1 MTYPVIDLH
10 EDVST
15 YFLTF
20 GSGQTLA
27 DFSKDIVGRDADI
40 PKYVRGNVRIVFA
53 SAFPGTHTFD
63 VRLREAGDGRWLPKA
78 IMRYPQIQLFE
89 HFKVYHALAEAYQI
103 ELIESVEDVEN
114 ILQSVDY
121 RLGFILH
128 VEGADSID
136 DSYDLVLL
144 KKLGLRSLGL
154 TWNYNNK
161 WASSSTSQK
170 DYGLTPDGEELVKT
184 ANRLGIMLD
193 VAHASKR
200 TALEVLEASR
210 KPVLIS
216 HANVKAVHDHRR
228 NVDNEVLEALYK
240 NGGVIG
246 LTFVPSFISSNGR
259 PTIEDLAKH
268 FIYVHER
275 FGPDILAI
283 GTDFHGLL
291 GQPGP
296 EGLESVDKLQDL
308 LNLLRSKGFSETDL
322 RKIACENALRVIR
335 ENLR

>member
-1 MTYPVIDLH
+1 MMYPVIDLH

-27 DFSKDIVGRDADI
+27 DFGKDVDGRDADI
-40 PKYVRGNVRIVFA
+40 PKYTRGNVRIVFA

-63 VRLREAGDGRWLPKA
+63 VRLQEAEGGKWMPKA

-89 HFKVYHALAEAYQI
+89 HFKVYHALAEVYRI
-103 ELIESVEDVEN
+103 ELLESLENVEN
-114 ILQSVDY
+114 TLHSRDY
-121 RLGFILH
+121 RLGFIIH

-136 DSYDLVLL
+136 DPYDLVLL

-154 TWNYNNK
+154 TWNYNNR
-161 WASSSTSQK
+161 WASSCTSPK

-200 TALEVLEASR
+200 TALEVLETSR

-216 HANVKAVHDHRR
+216 HANVKALHNHRR
-228 NVDNEVLEALYK
+228 NVDDEVLEALYR

-246 LTFVPSFISSNGR
+246 LTFVPSFISPKER
-259 PTIEDLAKH
+259 PTVEDLAKH
-268 FIYVHER
+268 FIYVREK
-275 FGPDILAI
+275 FSSDILAI
-283 GTDFHGLL
+283 GSDFHGLL
-291 GQPGP
+291 GQRGP

-308 LNLLRSKGFSETDL
+308 LSLLREKGFSEAEL
-322 RKIACENALRVIR
+322 RKIAYENALRVIR
-335 ENLR
+335 ENL